1 MGRDSRKLEGMFKPR
16 SVAVIGASREPHK
29 VGHVVL
35 KNIVEAGFKG
45 KVYPVNPKADK
56 ILGLKAYKS
65 VKEIPD
71 DVDLAVIAIPAPAVP
86 SVLEDCG
93 RAGIK
98 YAVVISAGFKEVGGE
113 GIEREKKLVEAARRY
128 GIRVVGPN
136 CLGIMDLHTPLNAAF
151 AATLPKRGNISFIS
165 QSGALLAA
173 ILDWSVKRGI
183 GFSRIVS
190 LGNKADLS
198 EVDFLEALE
207 EDPNTSVILLYLES
221 IEDGRRFVEVASRV
235 SQRKPVVL
243 IKGGITEAGARAAMS
258 HTGAMMGSAAAL
270 RAALRKTGV
279 LMVSSLSELFDMA
292 IAFSSQPVPVGNRV
306 GVITNAGGVGVLIS
320 DFVLKRGLK
329 LAQLSKHAIE
339 YLRSSMPPQAAIYN
353 PVDVLGDARADRY
366 RKAIEV
372 LLGDSSVDGVIVAL
386 TPQAMTEPV
395 ETAKAIA
402 ELSRKHPYKPV
413 IAVFMGGEKVEEAK
427 KVLLESGIPVYDMPE
442 GAVTALFGLC
452 KYRELKEY
460 VEKIMERVE
469 IYDTDKYM
477 ALSIIEKARRDK
489 RRVLIET
496 EAKDL
501 VRSYGIPV
509 VPTKLATSEDEAV
522 RIAENLGYPVVLK
535 IASPDI
541 LHKTDIGGV
550 ITGVESE
557 KEVREAFKTIIA
569 NVYRYAPNARIYG
582 VAVQKM
588 APKGREVIVGVSR
601 DPIFGPL
608 VMFGLG
614 GVYTELFKDVSF
626 RLAPLSLHEAREMIR
641 DTKAYQLLRG
651 YRGSPPADIG
661 SVINILLRVSKLVT
675 DIPDIVEMDINPLFV
690 YDEGVGSLAIDV
702 KVVVS

>member
-306 GVITNAGGVGVLIS
+306 GVVTNAGGVGVLIS

-366 RKAIEV
+366 RKAVEV
-372 LLGDSSVDGVIVAL
+372 LLEDSSVDGVIVAL

-569 NVYRYAPNARIYG
+569 NAYRYAPNARIYG

>member
-306 GVITNAGGVGVLIS
+306 GVVTNAGGVGVLIS